1 MCRRKEREK
10 MNREQADNL
19 ARLEQIADELR
30 KVADLFNLAGY
41 QASAEEVAQIDRIA
55 QLAETCQKWA
65 RM

>member
-1 MCRRKEREK
+1 MT
-10 MNREQADNL
+10 REQADNL

-41 QASAEEVAQIDRIA
+41 QASAEEVAQIDGIA